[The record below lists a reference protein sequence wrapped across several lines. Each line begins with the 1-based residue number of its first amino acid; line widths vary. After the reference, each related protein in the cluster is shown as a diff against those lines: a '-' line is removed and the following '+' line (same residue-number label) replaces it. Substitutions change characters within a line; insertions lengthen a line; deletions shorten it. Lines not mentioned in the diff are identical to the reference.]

1 MSNKRNLFSITDT
14 GEGIEIKCEA
24 EGLEIARAFSALF
37 RTSYAFR
44 DLIIIAIEMAEKEEE
59 TGLLTTKHNE
69 YIIPNE
75 IKGNA

>member
-24 EGLEIARAFSALF
+24 EGWEISRTFSALF
-37 RTSYAFR
+37 KTSHAFR
-44 DLIIIAIEMAEKEEE
+44 TIMLTAIDMAEKDEE
-59 TGLLTTKHNE
+59 TGLLATKHNE